1 VIQMVCLH
9 PCNYLYMAATD
20 SICGCNRLHVAAAD
34 STCVTDTRCGCNRL
48 YTWLQQN
55 LYMAATD
62 SIRGCN
68 RLHVWLQQ
76 TLCVTA
82 NIYTQIRKPH
92 TLTNTHTHT
101 LQVLRETQRSKNVH
115 PPKHTN
121 LSHKHTH
128 TYTHTHTRTHT
139 QVLGETWRSKNVPDH
154 ENNPLLLLP
163 PYL

>member
-1 VIQMVCLH
+1 V
-9 PCNYLYMAATD
+9 AATE
-20 SICGCNRLHVAAAD
+20 
-34 STCVTDTRCGCNRL
+34 TTYGCNRL
-48 YTWLQQN
+48 YTWLQQT
-55 LYMAATD
+55 LYVAATD

-82 NIYTQIRKPH
+82 NTYTRFRKPH

-101 LQVLRETQRSKNVH
+101 QVLRGTRQSKNVH
-115 PPKHTN
+115 PQKHTT
-121 LSHKHTH
+121 LSYKHTH
-128 TYTHTHTRTHT
+128 TYTHTHTLMHI

-154 ENNPLLLLP
+154 ENNPSLLLP